1 MATTVQTIID
11 SARYDLVD
19 YVDGVGLGIEFDDT
33 ELLNYMNRMVGI
45 LDSNLV
51 SLNSDLTEA
60 MDETHETT
68 TGQSYVDLSSSLN
81 SGNWLDIRSVWL
93 GANKLEKVSLG
104 RLRYE
109 SMFNTANRTPLFWAL
124 AGRKIYFP
132 APASGP
138 TELMPNLVD
147 RDFSGA
153 SAWADVDIATGVGS
167 YGETTDLSLVA
178 DATGIGDYCTLAVAS
193 APMTAGKKYRM
204 KYDLDSVAQ
213 SWYLQDFTGAQT
225 FGTMDTDDDGTIQN
239 TLNFRVDSSITGG
252 YRIVAVANAAEGNFD
267 NFKLYNWSDCLTIF
281 YDKKTAALT
290 LTASMPYNDTFNE
303 FLREMLVLCAKA
315 KKEGI
320 ISKADG
326 VFNSLFKQR
335 VMQEEISRSFI
346 PRNYNYMEF

>member
-1 MATTVQTIID
+1 MATVQTIID

-60 MDETHETT
+60 IDETHETT
-68 TGQSYVDLSSSLN
+68 AGQSYVDLSSSLN

-93 GANKLEKVSLG
+93 GANRLEKVSLD

-109 SMFNTANRTPLFWAL
+109 SMFNTANQTPRVWSL

-132 APASGP
+132 APSTGP

-147 RDFSGA
+147 RDFSAA
-153 SAWADVDIATGVGS
+153 SAWSDIDLGLFGA
-167 YGETTDLSLVA
+167 YDDTDDLTILSGAAGTFCGLVA
-178 DATGIGDYCTLAVAS
+178 AS
-193 APMTAGKKYRM
+193 APMTAGQKYRI
-204 KYDLDSVAQ
+204 KYDLDNVVE
-213 SWYLQDFTGAQT
+213 SWYLKDTTGTQI
-225 FGTMDTDDDGTIQN
+225 FGTMDTDGTQN
-239 TLNFRVDSSITGG
+239 SLNFRVDDDITGG
-252 YRIVAVANAAEGNFD
+252 YRVVAVTNTSAGDFD
-267 NFKLYNWSDCLTIF
+267 NFHLYNWLDCLTIF
-281 YDKKTAALT
+281 YDKKTAVLT
-290 LTASMPYNDTFNE
+290 LTDSMPYNDIFNE

-320 ISKADG
+320 INRADG